1 MRPSHIRLIAIL
13 LAAGSAAAHGDEVQ
27 MPPAAPE
34 DSAAMQPAP
43 APMELPVRGMS
54 MQQVETRFGAPQEKL
69 PAVGKP
75 PITRWI
81 YPDYIV
87 YFESQYVIHSVLK
100 RK

>member
-13 LAAGSAAAHGDEVQ
+13 LAASSATAHGDEVQ
-27 MPPAAPE
+27 MPPAAPQ
-34 DSAAMQPAP
+34 DSTVEQPAP
-43 APMELPVRGMS
+43 APMELPVRGMN
-54 MQQVETRFGAPQEKL
+54 MQQVESRFGAPQEKL

-75 PITRWI
+75 PIARWV

-87 YFESQYVIHSVLK
+87 YFEHQYVIHSVLK

>member
-13 LAAGSAAAHGDEVQ
+13 LAAGSAAAHGDVVQ
-27 MPPAAPE
+27 MPAAAPE
-34 DSAAMQPAP
+34 DSAAMQP

-81 YPDYIV
+81 YPDYTV
-87 YFESQYVIHSVLK
+87 YFEHQYVIHSVPT